1 MKTRFF
7 AVAAI
12 AVLLLN
18 VIGFSWGDTPRPRV
32 LSPQASRL
40 VSMLPASDAVAVFDT
55 KRFLDD
61 AMPKLLSAN
70 QPMLDH
76 VMGTITE
83 MEARTGI
90 DIRKFEQVVV
100 GVSMRQVAGK
110 DPDFEPIALASG
122 DINAGALVA
131 IAKLGSKGK
140 YREEKI
146 GETSVY
152 VFTMKDAVKK
162 SVAKTTKTAQTKTSK
177 INHAIDKVKSLGTEV
192 AVAALD
198 KNTLAIGCLDRL
210 RETIEAKSHVG
221 TDLTDLLGGKET
233 AVMSFALKTPAG
245 TAKLLSLDEDELGA
259 TINSIQYISGS
270 LDVAAAGTS
279 LQMMARTAKPDQAT
293 SLKDTLEGL
302 QMLGKAI
309 LGNSKNPD
317 QQIYGRMVKNAKFS
331 INGNDVTLDVLVSQ
345 ADIDVLVAKLK

>member
-18 VIGFSWGDTPRPRV
+18 VVGLSLGDTPRPRV

-61 AMPKLLSAN
+61 TLPRLLSAN
-70 QPMLDH
+70 QPMLNK
-76 VMGTITE
+76 VIGMVTE
-83 MEARTGI
+83 MEAHVGI

-100 GVSMRQVAGK
+100 GVALKQGEGK
-110 DPDFEPIALASG
+110 DFACEPIALASG

-131 IAKLGSKGK
+131 IAKLGSKGS

-152 VFTMKDAVKK
+152 VFTMKDPMKK
-162 SVAKTTKTAQTKTSK
+162 PAAKTTKAKASK
-177 INHAIDKVKSLGTEV
+177 ITTAIDSVKSLGTEV

-198 KNTLAIGCLDRL
+198 RNTLAIGCLDRV

-221 TDLTDLLGGKET
+221 ADLTDLLAAKET
-233 AVMSFALKTPAG
+233 AVMSFALKVPRG
-245 TAKLLSLDEDELGA
+245 TAKLLSLDDDELGA
-259 TINSIQYISGS
+259 TINSIQYMSGS

-279 LQMMARTAKPDQAT
+279 LQMMARTVKPDQAIA
-293 SLKDTLEGL
+293 LKDTLEGL

-309 LGNSKNPD
+309 LGNSKSPD
-317 QQIYGRMVKNAKFS
+317 QQIYGRMVKNAKFG
-331 INGNDVTLDVLVSQ
+331 INGNDVTVDLLVPQ
-345 ADIDVLVAKLK
+345 NDIDILVAKIK